1 MPANAKNDTLGRI
14 MDYESGQLDEDDAIQ
29 LFQDLI
35 DSGLAWKL
43 QGNYG
48 RTAQRLIEAGLCR
61 ADGGKK

>member
-1 MPANAKNDTLGRI
+1 MNNITDRI
-14 MDYESGQLDEDDAIQ
+14 IDYEAGFLWEEETIN

-48 RTAQRLIEAGLCR
+48 RVALSLIEAGYCTR
-61 ADGGKK
+61 PKEVVAI

>member
-1 MPANAKNDTLGRI
+1 MNNITDRI
-14 MDYESGQLDEDDAIQ
+14 IDYEAGFLGEEETIN

-48 RTAQRLIEAGLCR
+48 LVALSLIEAGYCTR
-61 ADGGKK
+61 PKEVVAI